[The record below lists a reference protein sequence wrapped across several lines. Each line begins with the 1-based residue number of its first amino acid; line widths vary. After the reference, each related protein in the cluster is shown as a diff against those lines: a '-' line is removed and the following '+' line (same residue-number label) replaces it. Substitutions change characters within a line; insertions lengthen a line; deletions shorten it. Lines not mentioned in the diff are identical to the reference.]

1 MAAKLARDQ
10 TDSDIELEPFM
21 TAAVIRS
28 TGLWTPAE
36 SISNDELVAS
46 FNAYVSAYNDAHA
59 DEIARGET
67 EALSPSSA
75 EFVEKASGIKSRYVV
90 DKAGVLDI
98 KRMTPRIAPRSNDQI
113 AILAE
118 IGLNACRD
126 ALTRAGRTPQ
136 DVDGVIVGA
145 SNLQRAYPA
154 MAIEI
159 QDALGIEDGF
169 GFDMNV
175 ACSSATFAMQAAAD
189 MIAQGHARAI
199 LVVNPE
205 ICSAHLNWRD
215 RDSHFIFGDV
225 ATAILLEREDLG
237 QGGWRILGTRLR
249 TKFSNNIR
257 NNFGFL
263 NRTERAD
270 GDNGARANGMP
281 KDDKLFV
288 QEGRKVFKEVVP
300 MVSDMIRDHMEELG
314 LEPDQMRRIWLHQ
327 ANINM
332 NLMIARKV
340 FGREA
345 GGEDAPTILDTYAN
359 TSSAGSIIAF
369 HLNSDDLSAGDKG
382 VICSFG
388 AGYSAGS
395 VFVEKL

>member
-1 MAAKLARDQ
+1 M
-10 TDSDIELEPFM
+10 S
-21 TAAVIRS
+21 AAVIRA
-28 TGLWTPAE
+28 TGLWTPDQ
-36 SISNDELVAS
+36 SISNDELVAA
-46 FNAYVSAYNDAHA
+46 FNAYVEAYNARHA
-59 DEIARGET
+59 DEIARGEV
-67 EALSPSSA
+67 EALSPSSV

-90 DKAGVLDI
+90 DKQGILDI
-98 KRMTPRIAPRSNDQI
+98 ERMAPSLPDRPNEDL

-118 IGLNACRD
+118 IGVKACRD
-126 ALTRAGRTPQ
+126 ALERAGKNAS
-136 DVDGVIVGA
+136 DIDGVIVAA
-145 SNLQRAYPA
+145 SNMQRAYPA
-154 MAIEI
+154 VAIEI

-175 ACSSATFAMQAAAD
+175 ACSSATFGIQAAAD
-189 MIAQGHARAI
+189 MIAAGHARAI
-199 LVVNPE
+199 LVVSPE

-225 ATAILLEREDLG
+225 ATAILLERADLG
-237 QGGWRILGTRLR
+237 EGGWAILGTKLK

-263 NRTERAD
+263 NRAEKANSD
-270 GDNGARANGMP
+270 DHPIQNGGP

-300 MVSDMIRDHMEELG
+300 MVSDMIRAHMDELG
-314 LEPDQMRRIWLHQ
+314 LTPDEMRRVWLHQ

-332 NLMIARKV
+332 NLMIAKKV

-345 GGEDAPTILDTYAN
+345 GGEHAPTILDDYAN

-369 HLNSDDLSAGDKG
+369 HKNSDDLRPGDKG

-388 AGYSAGS
+388 AGYSAGT
-395 VFVEKL
+395 VFVERLS